1 MPDIDTLMQTVG
13 RAARDASRHM
23 AAATTARKNAAL
35 TELAR
40 LVRDRR
46 DAIREANAADL
57 TAARAAGLKESFVD
71 RLAVTD
77 AVIETMALGCEQIAL
92 LPDPIGEIKDM
103 HPQASGIVVGKMR
116 VPLGVLGI
124 IYEARPN
131 VTIDAAALA
140 IKSGNAA
147 ILRGGSEAA
156 NTNACL
162 GELVAL
168 ALESADLPATAV
180 QVAPT
185 VDRAFV
191 GAMIVATDY
200 VDVIIPRGG
209 KSLIARLQN
218 DARVPMIHHL
228 DGICHTYV
236 DAECDLDM
244 AVSVSDNAK
253 TQRTSPCNAMETL
266 LVHAAVADVFLPRI
280 GAVFAAK
287 KVEMRADE
295 RALTILTASGLTCVP
310 ATEEDWETEYNAP
323 IISIAV
329 VDSLDAAIEHINRH
343 GSGHTDA
350 IITTNRPASDR
361 FLREVDSGSVMVNC
375 STRLADGFVYG
386 LGAEIGISTGKL
398 HARGPVGLEGLTSLK
413 YVVLGHGEGRH

>member
-13 RAARDASRHM
+13 RAARDASRQM
-23 AAATTARKNAAL
+23 AAATTACKNAAL
-35 TELAR
+35 IELAR
-40 LVRDRR
+40 LVRSKRE
-46 DAIREANAADL
+46 AIAQANAADL
-57 TAARAAGLKESFVD
+57 AAARESGLKESFVD

-77 AVIETMALGCEQIAL
+77 AVIETMALGCEQIAQ

-103 HPQASGIVVGKMR
+103 HPQTSGILVGKMR

-131 VTIDAAALA
+131 VTVDAAALA

-162 GELVAL
+162 GELVAR
-168 ALESADLPATAV
+168 ALETAGLPAKAV

-191 GAMIVATDY
+191 GAMITATEY

-209 KSLIARLQN
+209 KGLISRLQN

-280 GAVFAAK
+280 GAVYAAK
-287 KVEMRADE
+287 QVEMRCDE
-295 RALTILTASGLTCVP
+295 RAMAVLTAAGCACVP

-350 IITTNRPASDR
+350 IITNNRPASDR